1 MLFFTCHHNH
11 QIHRQCQSLHIKR
24 DDDGKEKS
32 ILFCFLYSCHM
43 WNVKSNTNFIPSFLQ
58 NTNVLMIIRW
68 QWRNI
73 VIASITFQQ
82 VLKAV
87 QTVTQAKSTNKTFL
101 YYVLMDFWR
110 ALKFEIQVHFVYEL
124 STRVVLPVCLQERP
138 CQSQA
143 KPKPHSQMNNGLCL
157 PLWFSVFVWFFK
169 LKLVHFYYWVNE
181 SIYLCL
187 LPIYSSSTLLLN
199 INFFFPST
207 TLL

>member
-1 MLFFTCHHNH
+1 
-11 QIHRQCQSLHIKR
+11 
-24 DDDGKEKS
+24 
-32 ILFCFLYSCHM
+32 M

-87 QTVTQAKSTNKTFL
+87 QTVTQAKWTNKTFL

-124 STRVVLPVCLQERP
+124 STRVVLHACKKDHAKVRPSQSPIPKWIMASVSLSDSQYLFDFSNWNLYIFIIEWTNLFIYVC
-138 CQSQA
+138 
-143 KPKPHSQMNNGLCL
+143 CL
-157 PLWFSVFVWFFK
+157 FIPPAL
-169 LKLVHFYYWVNE
+169 
-181 SIYLCL
+181 
-187 LPIYSSSTLLLN
+187 SSTQHQLFLSKYYFTIMVIKL
-199 INFFFPST
+199 IKMT
-207 TLL
+207 WRKVE